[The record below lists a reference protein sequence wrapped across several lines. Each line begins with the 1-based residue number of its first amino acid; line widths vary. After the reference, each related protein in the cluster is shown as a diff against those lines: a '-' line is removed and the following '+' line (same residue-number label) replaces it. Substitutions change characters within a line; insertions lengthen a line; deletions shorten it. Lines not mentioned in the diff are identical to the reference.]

1 MTGQREAADTID
13 DELRHWRQGDV
24 SLDTGL
30 EFVHV
35 FDRSRPHT
43 SASVEAVGSNSD
55 ERRTAGVATVAEEVE
70 GVAVLTQ
77 TCDIVRSCHIRP
89 FIEIAPLVRLDD
101 VTVEQVRRLKRPTFA
116 YVSSMAGEGLVADL
130 DRVMTVE
137 KAVVANWR
145 RTSGWDTDAE
155 NRAFARAIARK
166 RSRFA
171 FPDDF
176 VLAADRFRRRMMEKH
191 NRKTVEGSH
200 LRALREIRVRA
211 EPSWDADAVGLAI
224 WFIKDR
230 DPQGQNPEWPDLVD
244 SWSGLFDESGRFRVK
259 TADACRLEDITARD
273 YVESDVLDL
282 DSLSVEAVRA

>member
-1 MTGQREAADTID
+1 MTGRRAAADTID

-24 SLDTGL
+24 SLDAGL
-30 EFVHV
+30 EFLHLA
-35 FDRSRPHT
+35 DLSRPH
-43 SASVEAVGSNSD
+43 SPASVEVVGVSGG
-55 ERRTAGVATVAEEVE
+55 ETRMAGIATVAEEVE
-70 GVAVLTQ
+70 GVVVLTQ
-77 TCDIVRSCHIRP
+77 TCDIVRSCQNRP
-89 FIEIAPLVRLDD
+89 FVEIAPLVRLDNA
-101 VTVEQVRRLKRPTFA
+101 TVEQVRRLKRPAFA
-116 YVSSMAGEGLVADL
+116 YVSSMAAEGLVADL

-191 NRKTVEGSH
+191 NRRTVEGSH

-211 EPSWDADAVGLAI
+211 
-224 WFIKDR
+224 
-230 DPQGQNPEWPDLVD
+230 
-244 SWSGLFDESGRFRVK
+244 
-259 TADACRLEDITARD
+259 
-273 YVESDVLDL
+273 
-282 DSLSVEAVRA
+282 

>member
-1 MTGQREAADTID
+1 MTGRRAAADTID

-24 SLDTGL
+24 SLDAGL
-30 EFVHV
+30 EFLHLA
-35 FDRSRPHT
+35 DLSCPH
-43 SASVEAVGSNSD
+43 SPASVEVVGVSGG
-55 ERRTAGVATVAEEVE
+55 ETRMAGIATVAEEVE
-70 GVAVLTQ
+70 GVVVLTQ
-77 TCDIVRSCHIRP
+77 TCDIVRSCQNRP
-89 FIEIAPLVRLDD
+89 FVEIAPLVRLDNA
-101 VTVEQVRRLKRPTFA
+101 TVEQVRRLKRPAFA
-116 YVSSMAGEGLVADL
+116 YVSSMAAEGLVADL

-155 NRAFARAIARK
+155 NRAFARAITRK

-191 NRKTVEGSH
+191 NRRTVEGSH

-211 EPSWDADAVGLAI
+211 EPSWSDDAVGLTI
-224 WFIKDR
+224 WFIKDG
-230 DPQGQNPEWPDLVD
+230 DPEGENPDWPDLVD
-244 SWSGLFDESGRFRVK
+244 NWSRLFDETGRFRVN
-259 TADACRLEDITARD
+259 AAVACRLEDITARD

-282 DSLSVEAVRA
+282 DSLSVEAIRA